1 MSISTTIVPLNLQQD
16 LGEQKFL
23 GRGCFGIH
31 NYMQGQ
37 CVNDI
42 NGEVITEEGRYR
54 RFNRDINLQ
63 LEMLNYWTHSF
74 HGHVASDIE
83 KNLVETAD
91 IMNSMSCYRDVFT
104 ITSAN
109 SVAVNLREHPADQI
123 FTGLMLFR
131 SILEGQYRGMDFLA
145 EGIEDREEWLKRKRI
160 GIALVLAG
168 LGRDFFGGWSQRGR
182 ANGSSEST
190 SIVINNYMSA
200 AAFLPLVVDSDEY
213 TKQVWVQN
221 PFGVGDNEN
230 GYVRNHNQ
238 DALRRFARAKDQDPD
253 EYETMSE
260 WLKLWSNCYGHKRE
274 AIDDK
279 LGNITVQNF
288 TARLIQRTGPS
299 SGLTTEEVG
308 NTISSL
314 FSELVEYYND

>member
-1 MSISTTIVPLNLQQD
+1 MAISTTIVPMNLQQD

-23 GRGCFGIH
+23 GRGCFGVH

-37 CVNDI
+37 CVTDV
-42 NGEVITEEGRYR
+42 NGEFVLEGGRVKP
-54 RFNRDINLQ
+54 FNRGINLQ

-74 HGHVASDIE
+74 HNHPASEIE
-83 KNLVETAD
+83 KNLIETAD

-168 LGRDFFGGWSQRGR
+168 LGRDFFGGWSQRGTS
-182 ANGSSEST
+182 NGSGENT
-190 SIVINNYMSA
+190 SIVIENGMSA

-213 TKQVWVQN
+213 TKQVWVQK
-221 PFGVGDNEN
+221 PFGVGYNEN
-230 GYVRNHNQ
+230 GYVRNHNPE
-238 DALRRFARAKDQDPD
+238 ALRGFALDKDQDPD
-253 EYETMSE
+253 EYETMSG
-260 WLKLWSNCYGHKRE
+260 WLRLWSNCHGHKRE
-274 AIDDK
+274 TIDNK
-279 LGNITVQNF
+279 LENITVQNF
-288 TARLIQRTGPS
+288 IARLIQRTGPT

>member
-37 CVNDI
+37 IVVDI
-42 NGEVITEEGRYR
+42 NGDYAMEEGRHK

-74 HGHVASDIE
+74 HNHAASDIE

-182 ANGSSEST
+182 TNSSSEST
-190 SIVINNYMSA
+190 SVAINGDMSA
-200 AAFLPLVVDSDEY
+200 AAFLPLIVDSDEY
-213 TKQVWVQN
+213 TEQVWVQGM
-221 PFGVGDNEN
+221 FGEGRNHN
-230 GYVRNHNQ
+230 GYVRNH
-238 DALRRFARAKDQDPD
+238 DLEALAAFAQAKDQDPD
-253 EYETMSE
+253 EYQTMSE
-260 WLKLWSNCYGHKRE
+260 WLQLWSNCHGHKRE
-274 AIDDK
+274 AIDNK
-279 LGNITVQNF
+279 LENITVQNF

>member
-1 MSISTTIVPLNLQQD
+1 MAISTTIVPLNLQQD

-37 CVNDI
+37 VVYDI
-42 NGEVITEEGRYR
+42 NDECVMEDGRHK

-74 HGHVASDIE
+74 HGHVTSEIE

-182 ANGSSEST
+182 ANSSSEST
-190 SIVINNYMSA
+190 SVAINGDMSA
-200 AAFLPLVVDSDEY
+200 AAFLPLIVDSDEY
-213 TKQVWVQN
+213 TNQVWVQGM
-221 PFGVGDNEN
+221 FGEGRNHN
-230 GYVRNHNQ
+230 GYVRNH
-238 DALRRFARAKDQDPD
+238 DLEALTAFAQAKDQDPD
-253 EYETMSE
+253 KYQTMSE
-260 WLKLWSNCYGHKRE
+260 WLQLWSNCHGHKRE
-274 AIDDK
+274 AIDNK
-279 LGNITVQNF
+279 LENITVQNF
-288 TARLIQRTGPS
+288 TARLIQRTGLS

>member
-1 MSISTTIVPLNLQQD
+1 
-16 LGEQKFL
+16 
-23 GRGCFGIH
+23 
-31 NYMQGQ
+31 MQSHLLI
-37 CVNDI
+37 DI
-42 NGEVITEEGRYR
+42 NGEYIMEDGRHK
-54 RFNRDINLQ
+54 RFNRGINLQ

-74 HGHVASDIE
+74 HNHPASEIE
-83 KNLVETAD
+83 KILVETAD

-168 LGRDFFGGWSQRGR
+168 LGRDFFGGWSQRGIP
-182 ANGSSEST
+182 NGSGENT
-190 SIVINNYMSA
+190 AILINNGMSA

-221 PFGVGDNEN
+221 PFGVGYNEN
-230 GYVRNHNQ
+230 GYVRNHNPE
-238 DALRRFARAKDQDPD
+238 ALRGFALDKDQDPD
-253 EYETMSE
+253 EYETMSG
-260 WLKLWSNCYGHKRE
+260 WLKLWSNCHGHKRE
-274 AIDDK
+274 TIDNK
-279 LGNITVQNF
+279 LENITVQNF

-299 SGLTTEEVG
+299 SGLTLEEVG

>member
-1 MSISTTIVPLNLQQD
+1 MAISTTIVPLNLQQD

-23 GRGCFGIH
+23 GRGCFGVH

-37 CVNDI
+37 CVTDV
-42 NGEVITEEGRYR
+42 NGEFVTEGGRFR
-54 RFNRDINLQ
+54 CFNRGINLQ

-74 HGHVASDIE
+74 HNHPASEIE
-83 KNLVETAD
+83 KILVETAD

-168 LGRDFFGGWSQRGR
+168 LGRDFFGGWSQRGTS
-182 ANGSSEST
+182 NGSGENT
-190 SIVINNYMSA
+190 AIVIENGMSA

-221 PFGVGDNEN
+221 PFGVGYNEN
-230 GYVRNHNQ
+230 GYVRNHNPE
-238 DALRRFARAKDQDPD
+238 ALRGFALDKDQDPD
-253 EYETMSE
+253 EYETMSG
-260 WLKLWSNCYGHKRE
+260 WLRLWSNCHGHKRE
-274 AIDDK
+274 TIDNK
-279 LGNITVQNF
+279 LENITVQNF

-299 SGLTTEEVG
+299 SGLTLEEVG

>member
-1 MSISTTIVPLNLQQD
+1 MAISTTIVPLNLQQD

-23 GRGCFGIH
+23 GRGCFGVH

-37 CVNDI
+37 CVTDV
-42 NGEVITEEGRYR
+42 NGEFVTEGGRFR
-54 RFNRDINLQ
+54 CFNRGINLQ

-74 HGHVASDIE
+74 HNHPASEIE
-83 KNLVETAD
+83 KNLIETAD

-168 LGRDFFGGWSQRGR
+168 LGRDFFGGWSQRGTS
-182 ANGSSEST
+182 NGSGENT
-190 SIVINNYMSA
+190 AIVINNGMSA

-213 TKQVWVQN
+213 TKQVWVQK
-221 PFGVGDNEN
+221 PFGVGYNEN
-230 GYVRNHNQ
+230 GYVRNHNPETLRGF
-238 DALRRFARAKDQDPD
+238 ALDKDQNPD
-253 EYETMSE
+253 EYETMSG
-260 WLKLWSNCYGHKRE
+260 WLRLWSNCHGHKRE
-274 AIDDK
+274 TIDNK
-279 LGNITVQNF
+279 LENITVQNF

-299 SGLTTEEVG
+299 SGLTLEEVG

>member
-1 MSISTTIVPLNLQQD
+1 MAISTTIVPLNLQQD

-23 GRGCFGIH
+23 GRGCFGVH

-37 CVNDI
+37 VVADI
-42 NGEVITEEGRYR
+42 NGETISEEGHYR
-54 RFNRDINLQ
+54 CFNRGINLQ

-74 HGHVASDIE
+74 HNHPASEIE
-83 KNLVETAD
+83 KILVETAD

-131 SILEGQYRGMDFLA
+131 SIMEGQYRGMDFLA

-168 LGRDFFGGWSQRGR
+168 LGRDFFGGWSQRGTS
-182 ANGSSEST
+182 NGSGENT
-190 SIVINNYMSA
+190 AIVIENGMSA

-221 PFGVGDNEN
+221 PFGVGYNEN
-230 GYVRNHNQ
+230 GYVRNHNPE
-238 DALRRFARAKDQDPD
+238 ALRGFALDKDQDPD
-253 EYETMSE
+253 EYRTMSE
-260 WLKLWSNCYGHKRE
+260 WLRLWSNCHGHKRE
-274 AIDDK
+274 TIDNK
-279 LGNITVQNF
+279 LENITVQNF

-299 SGLTTEEVG
+299 SGLTLEEVG

>member
-1 MSISTTIVPLNLQQD
+1 MAISTTIVPLNLQQD

-23 GRGCFGIH
+23 GRGCFGVH

-37 CVNDI
+37 CVADV
-42 NGEVITEEGRYR
+42 NGEFVTEGGRFR
-54 RFNRDINLQ
+54 CFNRGINLQ

-74 HGHVASDIE
+74 HNHPASEIE
-83 KNLVETAD
+83 KILVETAD

-168 LGRDFFGGWSQRGR
+168 LGRDFFGGWSQRGTS
-182 ANGSSEST
+182 NGSGENT
-190 SIVINNYMSA
+190 SIVIENGMSA

-213 TKQVWVQN
+213 TKQVWVQK
-221 PFGVGDNEN
+221 PFGVGYNEN
-230 GYVRNHNQ
+230 GYVRNHNPE
-238 DALRRFARAKDQDPD
+238 ALRGFALDKDQDPD
-253 EYETMSE
+253 EYKTMSE
-260 WLKLWSNCYGHKRE
+260 WLRLWSNCHGHKRE
-274 AIDDK
+274 TIDNK
-279 LGNITVQNF
+279 LENITVQNF

-299 SGLTTEEVG
+299 SGLTLEEVG